1 MREMTLANA
10 RLLHRGHLDRPK
22 DYVAIGVMQLTGNAQ
37 PIGPVKVNPNDGVKE
52 RIDFVPMR
60 S

>member
-1 MREMTLANA
+1 MGNMPLADA
-10 RLLHRGHLDRPK
+10 GFLHRGHLDRPK
-22 DYVAIGVMQLTGNAQ
+22 DYVAIGVMQLTRNAQ
-37 PIGPVKVNPNDGVKE
+37 SIGPVKVNPNDGVKE